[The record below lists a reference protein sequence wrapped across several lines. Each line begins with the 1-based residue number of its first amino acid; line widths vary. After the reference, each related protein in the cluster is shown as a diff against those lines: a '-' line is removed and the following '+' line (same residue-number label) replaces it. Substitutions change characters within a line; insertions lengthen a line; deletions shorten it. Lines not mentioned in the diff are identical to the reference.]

1 MAWDREAYRRD
12 VLEPARQAGNVP
24 PADLYQRY
32 GLPADAPGGTVAQ
45 WMAKVVTYWRE
56 LQSDLVLRTL
66 AGRLLVAHGRLE
78 RAGPLTADR
87 LAQLHAQHREL
98 LRDRLAR
105 YAKAVAI
112 EQAVAGPDTVAKL
125 ASLLGRSVTDADVVT
140 ALQDSGVHVVQ
151 AFPVLP
157 ATPDAQ
163 LRVLLPYLD
172 DLGLQL
178 SAEIIFAD
186 DVRRGFRVLGGF
198 RLSDGR
204 RLDEAALAR
213 AKLEADRL
221 AFADRAKERI
231 QRALASMGTAAR
243 TPGGLDALGL
253 SEVAERLRQFIRLG
267 VSGPRCLAARA
278 MELGLVSDE
287 ANLLAAA
294 LRAEDTTE
302 TVRQQVDQMLSTGQL
317 RTAQRLAAGLPA
329 GDPLRARVDKVGAQ
343 VDGLSRAAAAA
354 AAEGE
359 IEQAAERLAE
369 AIGLAGD
376 DDGLADRLAA
386 LPPPAPAAAS
396 AQLDGQ
402 QVLVSWEPSPAHT
415 GRVRYRV
422 VRGLARAPASATD
435 GTEVVTHTEA
445 RSVTDLDAP
454 AGADVCYSVFAE
466 RGGAVYSAPAST
478 APLPFAPDV
487 AEVSVTEAEFSVTMS
502 WRSHP
507 AADGIHVV
515 RWEQGA
521 GQDRDEP
528 LDAAVSA
535 AADGTPVSASMRGF
549 TDRGLRTGTQYRY
562 RITAVYRAPDG
573 ARRLSD
579 GIEVP
584 AVPAPEPGA
593 VTDLTEDL
601 PAERV
606 HPEQVPANEVP
617 AEGVPADEAA
627 TSTAQV
633 VLRWTPPRHGHV
645 RLVRADQAP
654 DWRVG
659 TRVPPAD
666 LAGLTDIPGEPE
678 HDTDGRAVL
687 AARLPF
693 GRHFVTP
700 VTEVGRVIV
709 AGNTAPLLLLEPARG
724 AHAERRHDTV
734 ERRHDTVELSW
745 VWPRGAT
752 DVIVRHPDGELDCSR
767 RAYFAEGGC
776 IISVS
781 RHEVTF
787 SIIAVHQGPDGR
799 QTAPPAWIT
808 VPARQAAVHYRIG
821 RSRLHPRQREVRV
834 SAEETVQLPPL
845 VAVQTTGEYP
855 PRDPAEGERIHE
867 IPRQHVDPGQP
878 VPFTVQLAHLN
889 PGWLGCFVDPQRSD
903 PDADPILLFPPPAD
917 EMRVP

>member
-1 MAWDREAYRRD
+1 VAWDREAYRRN
-12 VLEPARQAGNVP
+12 VLEPARQAGSVP

-32 GLPADAPGGTVAQ
+32 GLPADAHGGTVAQ
-45 WMAKVVTYWRE
+45 WIAKVVAYWRE

-66 AGRLLVAHGRLE
+66 AGRLLLAHDRLE

-87 LAQLHAQHREL
+87 LAQLHEQQREL
-98 LRDRLAR
+98 LRDRLAS
-105 YAKAVAI
+105 YAKAVAS

-125 ASLLGRSVTDADVVT
+125 VGLLGRSVTDADVVT
-140 ALQDSGVHVVQ
+140 ALQDAGVRVVE

-186 DVRRGFRVLGGF
+186 DVRRGFRVLDGF

-204 RLDEAALAR
+204 RLDETALAG
-213 AKLEADRL
+213 AKLETERL
-221 AFADRAKERI
+221 AFADRARERI
-231 QRALASMGTAAR
+231 QKALTSVSTAAR
-243 TPGGLDALGL
+243 TPGGLDALML
-253 SEVAERLRQFIRLG
+253 AEVVERLRQFIRLG
-267 VSGPRCLAARA
+267 VSGPRFLAARA

-302 TVRQQVDQMLSTGQL
+302 AVRQQVDQMLSTGQL

-329 GDPLRARVDKVGAQ
+329 GDPLRARVDKVGAK

-369 AIGLAGD
+369 AIGLASD

-435 GTEVVTHTEA
+435 GTEVVTHTQA

-454 AGADVCYSVFAE
+454 AGADLCYSVFAE

-487 AEVSVTEAEFSVTMS
+487 AEISVTEAEFSVTMS
-502 WRSHP
+502 WRAHP
-507 AADGIHVV
+507 RADGIHVV

-521 GQDRDEP
+521 GQGRDES
-528 LDAAVSA
+528 LDAAASA

-562 RITAVYRAPDG
+562 RITALYRAPDG
-573 ARRLSD
+573 ARRLSS
-579 GIEVP
+579 GIDVP
-584 AVPAPEPGA
+584 AVPTPEPGA

-601 PAERV
+601 PAEPV
-606 HPEQVPANEVP
+606 HQEQAPANEVP
-617 AEGVPADEAA
+617 AEGVPAEGIPAGEAA
-627 TSTAQV
+627 TPTAQV

-654 DWRVG
+654 GWRVG
-659 TRVPPAD
+659 TRVRSAD
-666 LAGLTDIPGEPE
+666 LAGLTDIPGERE
-678 HDTDGRAVL
+678 RDSDGRAVL

-700 VTEVGRVIV
+700 LTEVGRVIV
-709 AGNTAPLLLLEPARG
+709 AGNTAALLLLEPARH
-724 AHAERRHDTV
+724 AHA

-745 VWPRGAT
+745 VWPRDAT
-752 DVIVRHPDGELDCSR
+752 SVIVRHPGGELDCSR
-767 RAYFAEGGC
+767 RAFFDEGGC
-776 IISVS
+776 IISLS

-799 QTAPPAWIT
+799 QAAPAAWVT
-808 VPARQAAVHYRIG
+808 VPARPAAVRYHIG
-821 RSRLHPRQREVRV
+821 RSRLHPRQRVVRV

-845 VAVQTTGEYP
+845 VAVQTTGQYP
-855 PRDPAEGERIHE
+855 PRHPAEGQRIHE
-867 IPRQHVDPGQP
+867 IGRQHVDPGQP
-878 VPFTVQLAHLN
+878 VPFTVQLTHQN
-889 PGWLGCFVDPQRSD
+889 PGWLGCFVDPQHSD
-903 PDADPILLFPPPAD
+903 PDADPILLFPPPAA